1 MTKQTKLTAINPA
14 NEREIEA
21 MFGKAMCAYANWMR
35 STDSRRFFF
44 KSHVSEAEREAIRAA
59 LKSEYEATVRCLDL
73 FVNENLYEIQ
83 QIVRDCAEEMMRA

>member
-14 NEREIEA
+14 NERQIEV
-21 MFGKAMCAYANWMR
+21 MFGKAVCAYANALETFKLPY
-35 STDSRRFFF
+35 TDGRFR
-44 KSHVSEAEREAIRAA
+44 HVPQDEIVAACEA
-59 LKSEYEATVRCLDL
+59 EYEATVRCLDL